1 MKGIM
6 SIVILLMAL
15 FMVIP
20 MFLLIF
26 EHMLE
31 GKDSILQKLLNNI
44 TEV

>member
-1 MKGIM
+1 MRGIM

-31 GKDSILQKLLNNI
+31 GRDSILQKLLNNI
-44 TEV
+44 AEV